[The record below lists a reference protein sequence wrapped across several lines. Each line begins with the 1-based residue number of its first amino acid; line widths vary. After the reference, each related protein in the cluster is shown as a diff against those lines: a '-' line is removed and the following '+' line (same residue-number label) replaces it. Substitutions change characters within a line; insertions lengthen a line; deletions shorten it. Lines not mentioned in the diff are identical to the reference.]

1 MAAEPGPRRLNGSWG
16 TAVIT
21 GLVCLLVGT
30 VSGRPD
36 VAVLAAPFILLAVAG
51 LQNLSLSTRIE
62 PEINNASPEGQQAH
76 VHFHSPWSGTIGV
89 VTVAVP
95 GTRPTG
101 LLIPDSAKP
110 PVVVA
115 DRPLSG
121 RSTILTYTYSDLCPL
136 GLTTQQP
143 QAGVPLTQTVLPR
156 VSLLGSLPLP
166 PRLTGRTGAHTSR
179 LPGTGTEFRG
189 LYPFAPGDDL
199 RRIDWRATAR
209 QADDRHQLIVRGA
222 HAESEAILTLVV
234 DTAAEYPMETDH
246 WFGGTSGPLTE
257 PSSLHLARS
266 GATAVA
272 ASYLA
277 HGDRVGL
284 SELSGLTKPL
294 RALAGR
300 RQLDLLR
307 ARLAQYT
314 ARPRSERTKREQQ
327 IPSAS
332 LVIVFSP
339 FMDDDPADQM
349 LRWHRLGHRVI
360 GIDTLPH
367 LRHTTADRHEQTA
380 VRLSLLQRTISIRE
394 LHLAGITVLGNRGE
408 NSSTG
413 AVSADPGPDSIP
425 GQLDLVTGLAM
436 LRKNIAKAHG
446 STTWRTR

>member
-1 MAAEPGPRRLNGSWG
+1 MAAEAGPRSLNGSWG
-16 TAVIT
+16 AAAIT
-21 GLVCLLVGT
+21 GLVCLLVGA

-36 VAVLAAPFILLAVAG
+36 LAVLAAPLMLLAVAG
-51 LQNLSLSTRIE
+51 LQNLSLSTLIE
-62 PEINNASPEGQQAH
+62 PEIDNTSSEGQQAH
-76 VHFHSPWSGTIGV
+76 VHFHSPQSETIGV
-89 VTVAVP
+89 VIVTVP
-95 GTRPTG
+95 GARPTG
-101 LLIPDSAKP
+101 IVLPDSSKP

-121 RSTILTYTYSDLCPL
+121 RATILTYTYSDLCPL
-136 GLTTQQP
+136 GLTAQQP

-189 LYPFAPGDDL
+189 LYPFAAGDDL

-209 QADDRHQLIVRGA
+209 QADDRQQLMVRGA
-222 HAESEAILTLVV
+222 HAESEATLTLVV
-234 DTAAEYPMETDH
+234 DTTAEYPMDTSH
-246 WFGGTSGPLTE
+246 WFGGINRPLTE

-284 SELSGLTKPL
+284 TELSGLTKPL
-294 RALAGR
+294 RALSGR
-300 RQLDLLR
+300 RQLELLR
-307 ARLAQYT
+307 ARLAQY
-314 ARPRSERTKREQQ
+314 AANPRKERTQREQQ

-360 GIDTLPH
+360 GVDTLPH
-367 LRHTTADRHEQTA
+367 LRHTTVHRHEQVA
-380 VRLSLLQRTISIRE
+380 VRLSLLQRTISLRE
-394 LHLAGITVLGNRGE
+394 LSLAGITVLGNRSG

-413 AVSADPGPDSIP
+413 
-425 GQLDLVTGLAM
+425 TGLAM
-436 LRKNIAKAHG
+436 LRKNIAKTHG
-446 STTWRTR
+446 STMRRNR